1 MPGEGG
7 RKGRATGRQ
16 TQALPRQPRSPLPNG
31 SRLTSPVRCSGRA
44 DPGIDP
50 ERHRNRRLDVWTSRS
65 KIDVAVS
72 GQVPDKAPATAGI
85 RAVREC
91 AGAGPITDS
100 RPSLSRLGH

>member
-50 ERHRNRRLDVWTSRS
+50 ERHRNRRLDVEIEDRRRRLR
-65 KIDVAVS
+65 AGP
-72 GQVPDKAPATAGI
+72 GQ
-85 RAVREC
+85 
-91 AGAGPITDS
+91 GAGHS
-100 RPSLSRLGH
+100 RNPRGP